1 MKMTIDEI
9 FEGVWILDV
18 EYLIQCPY
26 CGDHSTHDHCYI
38 NVEKQVFV
46 CHYCGESGVLKKL
59 LKDFGDGAKVLKKA
73 GRERK
78 KYKRITNEEFEKFK
92 LVTGTRGT
100 NDKLALEY
108 LRGRGVTSLEIE
120 RYDIRYASS
129 GRYFGRVI
137 IPVYEENEIV
147 CFIARSFLDFI
158 EPKYLFP
165 HHGETKLTT
174 NEAIFGYDD
183 AKGASRADFL
193 ESFVLV
199 EGVFDAMAINK
210 ATTAVG
216 LAIMSKSLSEG
227 QLYKLLKLEG
237 QFFIMLDPDAKKDS
251 LKVARKLLAYSRNVK
266 IAFLKDKDPAA
277 SGGSVIAGSL
287 QMSEEFSFD
296 LEMRLKLE
304 E

>member
-1 MKMTIDEI
+1 MTIDEI

-26 CGDHSTHDHCYI
+26 CGDHHTHDHCYI

-78 KYKRITNEEFEKFK
+78 KYNRITSEEFEK
-92 LVTGTRGT
+92 LWIVTGTKGT
-100 NDKLALEY
+100 NDKLALRY
-108 LRGRGVTSLEIE
+108 LRERGLTRLEIE
-120 RYDIRYASS
+120 KYDIRYASN

-137 IPVYEENEIV
+137 IPVYEENEMV
-147 CFIARSFLDFI
+147 CFIARSFLDFV

-183 AKGASRADFL
+183 AMKTTRDGL
-193 ESFVLV
+193 QENFVLV
-199 EGVFDAMAINK
+199 EGVFDAMAVNK
-210 ATTAVG
+210 STCDIG

-227 QLYKLLKLEG
+227 QLYKLLKLDG
-237 QFFIMLDPDAKKDS
+237 WFFIMLDPDAKKDA
-251 LKVARKLLAYSRNVK
+251 LKVAEKLSAYGREVK
-266 IAFLKDKDPAA
+266 IAFLQDKDPAA
-277 SGGSVIAGSL
+277 SFREDIAEALYASK
-287 QMSEEFSFD
+287 EFSHE
-296 LEMRLKLE
+296 LEIQIKLE
-304 E
+304 D